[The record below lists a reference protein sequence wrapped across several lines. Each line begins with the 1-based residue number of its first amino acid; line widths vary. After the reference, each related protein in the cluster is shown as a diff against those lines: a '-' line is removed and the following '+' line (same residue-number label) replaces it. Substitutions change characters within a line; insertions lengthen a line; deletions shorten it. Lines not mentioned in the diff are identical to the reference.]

1 MAFSPRSPWSRSRK
15 PDIYSTVGVHDDE
28 DDPRGGGGA
37 ARAED
42 DDDDDPSALPPLL
55 QRLPK
60 DFGGASFDDDDDA
73 YSSDLDDASLSATVV
88 IKRGAPAST
97 SASSRSPFLDL
108 RRSSPRAAEVDPYS
122 TFVVHGTGRSGGAS
136 SPHESVS
143 GTFIR
148 HPGGSSSPRESVSGT
163 FIRHPGGS
171 SSPRESVS
179 GTFIRRPGGSSGT
192 QDSFSGTFIH
202 RTSGA
207 SSPRESVPGA
217 GVGFGSSFL
226 TPSAGQA
233 EEDRQP
239 SLLMQQQQSR
249 RQASMSSVP
258 DSIAREDP
266 STKYEL
272 LHELGAPL
280 VMKLLIF
287 SFLYVHNACTE
298 FFRCLHNELF
308 NWGMQG
314 KVHMVQ
320 YTRQEIL
327 EHKSLWL
334 SRSSP

>member
-15 PDIYSTVGVHDDE
+15 PDIYSTVVVHDDDE
-28 DDPRGGGGA
+28 DDPRGGGA
-37 ARAED
+37 ARAE

-60 DFGGASFDDDDDA
+60 DFGGASFDDDDDP

-108 RRSSPRAAEVDPYS
+108 RRSSPRAAEEDPYS

-179 GTFIRRPGGSSGT
+179 GTFIHRPGGSSGT
-192 QDSFSGTFIH
+192 HESFSGTFIH

-207 SSPRESVPGA
+207 SSPRDPVSGA

-226 TPSAGQA
+226 TPPAGQA

-258 DSIAREDP
+258 DSVAREDP

-280 VMKLLIF
+280 VMKLINIF
-287 SFLYVHNACTE
+287 PFLYVHNAST
-298 FFRCLHNELF
+298 
-308 NWGMQG
+308 
-314 KVHMVQ
+314 
-320 YTRQEIL
+320 
-327 EHKSLWL
+327 
-334 SRSSP
+334 